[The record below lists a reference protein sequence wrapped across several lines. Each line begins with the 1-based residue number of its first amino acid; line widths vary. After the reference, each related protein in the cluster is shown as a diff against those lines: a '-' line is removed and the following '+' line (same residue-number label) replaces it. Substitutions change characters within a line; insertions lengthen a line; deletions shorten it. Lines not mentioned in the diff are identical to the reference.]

1 MKRLKRKKRKKQN
14 QTIYMKK
21 KTRVI
26 VTNVAPSV
34 GYSAWDSILDAP
46 EPWSIHNFKE
56 NFKIKIISQ
65 SEDELVF
72 DMIGIDASI
81 ANAFR
86 RILIAEVPTMAIE
99 KVAITNN
106 TSIIQDEVLAHRLGL
121 IPIKADPR
129 KYEYYKDNEPLTSNN
144 TIQFKLESTCKKLK
158 EKMSMKM
165 QKFYRHN

>member
-1 MKRLKRKKRKKQN
+1 
-14 QTIYMKK
+14 MKK

-26 VTNVAPSV
+26 VNNVAPSV
-34 GYSAWDSILDAP
+34 GYSAWDSITDAA
-46 EPWSIHNFKE
+46 EPWNIHNFKE

-99 KVAITNN
+99 NVAITNN

-129 KYEYYKDNEPLTSNN
+129 KYEYYKENEPLSSNT
-144 TIQFKLESTCKKLK
+144 TIHFKLEVSCKKNK
-158 EKMSMKM
+158 RKG
-165 QKFYRHN
+165 